1 MILIQKII
9 FEYFSLT
16 QTQITFPFLDPPGM
30 PQIYGLEK
38 GDTVSSGS
46 SHKLTCSTQA
56 GHPPAKLSWFRGQHM
71 MESHYKVQVIESEN
85 KVNVDL

>member
-1 MILIQKII
+1 MSLLNDLNSEKHGLTFFFYSISN
-9 FEYFSLT
+9 YFL
-16 QTQITFPFLDPPGM
+16 FLDPPGM

-38 GDTVSSGS
+38 GDIVSSGS

-71 MESHYKVQVIESEN
+71 MESHYKVQVSFRQ
-85 KVNVDL
+85 